1 MASYATSEACFYA
14 SFAVAGE
21 MTGPEEL
28 SGSRDFPTIRSHV
41 VMGGLG
47 LGRIQGLILGPL
59 IK

>member
-1 MASYATSEACFYA
+1 
-14 SFAVAGE
+14 

-28 SGSRDFPTIRSHV
+28 SGSRHFPTIRSHV